1 MEKSKKS
8 VNKLDINFILND
20 DSENKNASHYRLKS
34 ELAVNKELLS
44 SSSFTK
50 NSLLLIGK
58 AYGVKLTLRQ
68 KRGEMAKTLNEKI
81 EHAEVMPFPIE
92 LSHSTSRS
100 ASEQQEPTDITIVST
115 NIDEPE
121 PSTAASSTVQEKK
134 LTAKGRKVTCKR
146 TYPQTRKGK
155 GKGKS
160 KRSRTKELD
169 DTCTICNQPYS
180 EGDDIICCDTC
191 QSWFDRHC
199 TKLDSDEL
207 WNHYQQED
215 VHFDCPLCQ

>member
-1 MEKSKKS
+1 
-8 VNKLDINFILND
+8 
-20 DSENKNASHYRLKS
+20 
-34 ELAVNKELLS
+34 LS

-81 EHAEVMPFPIE
+81 EHAEAMPFPIE

-121 PSTAASSTVQEKK
+121 PSTAASSTVQEEK

-146 TYPQTRKGK
+146 TYPQTHK

-199 TKLDSDEL
+199 AKLDSDEL
-207 WNHYQQED
+207 RKHYQQED
-215 VHFDCPLCQ
+215 AHFDCPLCQ